1 MSNIGKIIRVNAL
14 PPVGERETNVIYQ
27 VAESGGATY
36 TDYAIDVNGDLK
48 THAVVEGS
56 IPVELSDKHV
66 SISDPDLIAEGI
78 ASQANYNAVTREKL
92 NNKLDKPTSDGN
104 VLDYNKIVGLNANG
118 DVAKLPA
125 GDLGKN
131 IANSALT
138 SVAGAGLT
146 LGANWTL
153 NTSGL
158 YYSITGLSD
167 VSNDSTFNTFLSQNA
182 SGRVGKTNGKQPFL
196 SLPATLSN
204 AEKTAWKTAMN
215 GGWTT
220 ATMSVASISPPIIDR
235 SNKPSWITLKG
246 ANLNLP
252 SVSFKIELCTEA
264 STDLNPVVV
273 VQIPAPQVQIYDN
286 GIDLSFWFNFSTIP
300 EGKYKIRLWNGVAYH
315 LTGANTMLQIVN
327 ATIPSVPSLTW
338 TYAEYTPGTNTMIGG
353 NSSVAYNSNP
363 TNKAYQGNDLT
374 TVSAGKSSEL
384 FGENDNFYLRIGI
397 NITNVQAGL
406 DNNTPFI
413 IGLCNSINTV
423 ALSDL
428 SVIKGSGTINYRGGG
443 IIIYPDLGS
452 PSVTFWGI
460 YTAEMQII
468 RNNGLFTISVTMNNT
483 TRIYTK
489 SAPAIALSLFAM
501 IGNSPSATSASFNI
515 LEQYKF

>member
-1 MSNIGKIIRVNAL
+1 MNDN
-14 PPVGERETNVIYQ
+14 GE
-27 VAESGGATY
+27 
-36 TDYAIDVNGDLK
+36 
-48 THAVVEGS
+48 
-56 IPVELSDKHV
+56 
-66 SISDPDLIAEGI
+66 
-78 ASQANYNAVTREKL
+78 
-92 NNKLDKPTSDGN
+92 
-104 VLDYNKIVGLNANG
+104 
-118 DVAKLPA
+118 VAKLPA

-131 IANSALT
+131 VANSSLT
-138 SVAGAGLT
+138 TVAGAGLT

-196 SLPATLSN
+196 SLPTTLST

-220 ATMSVASISPPIIDR
+220 ATMSVASISPPIVDR
-235 SNKPSWITLKG
+235 ANKPTWITLKG

-252 SVSFKIELCTEA
+252 PTSFKIELCTES

-273 VQIPAPQVQIYDN
+273 AEIPASQVQLYDN
-286 GIDLSFWFNFSTIP
+286 GIDLSFWFNFSTIA
-300 EGKYKIRLWNGVAYH
+300 EGKYKIRLWNGVAYY

-327 ATIPSVPSLTW
+327 SIVPSIPPLTW
-338 TYAEYTPGTNTMIGG
+338 TYAEYTQGSNTMIGG
-353 NSSVAYNSNP
+353 NSSVTYNSNP
-363 TNKAYQGNDLT
+363 ANKAYQGNDLT

-384 FGENDNFYLRIGI
+384 FGEDDNFYLRIGI
-397 NITNVQAGL
+397 NITNVQSGA
-406 DNNTPFI
+406 DNNTPFV
-413 IGLCNSINTV
+413 IGLCNNADAV

-428 SVIKGSGTINYRGGG
+428 SVIKGRGSINYRGGG
-443 IIIYPDLGS
+443 ITIFPDLSSQG
-452 PSVTFWGI
+452 VTFWGI
-460 YTAEMQII
+460 YTGEMQII